1 MYVCSHCGN
10 YKSFS
15 VSIPETVTNSLERTK
30 DAYEEQLLY
39 VKDDCAMQ
47 DIEDTLVCCE
57 CNGMGVV
64 EVQSEHSDMEL
75 QGLLHKSL
83 KMGVLDE
90 GLQKKMRKEA
100 LSVGDEVN
108 SEDLETENP

>member
-1 MYVCSHCGN
+1 MYICSHCGN

-30 DAYEEQLLY
+30 NAYEEQSLY

-47 DIEDTLVCCE
+47 DIEDTLICCE
-57 CNGMGVV
+57 CDGMGVV
-64 EVQSEHSDMEL
+64 DVQSEHLDLEL
-75 QGLLHKSL
+75 QSWLYQSL

-90 GLQKKMRKEA
+90 KLQKKMRKEA

-108 SEDLETENP
+108 ETDLEREDS

>member
-64 EVQSEHSDMEL
+64 DVRSEHLDIEL
-75 QGLLHKSL
+75 QNELWESL
-83 KMGVLDE
+83 KMGVLNKPLME
-90 GLQKKMRKEA
+90 KMKKEA
-100 LSVGDEVN
+100 LSV
-108 SEDLETENP
+108 